1 MGINYGQFCP
11 VAIASEVLC
20 SRWTVLVIREL
31 TCGST
36 RFNQIRRGVPLMS
49 PSLLSKRLSELSG
62 QGVVEVHECEDNMVE
77 YHLSPAGRELMLII
91 ESFGLWGKRWF
102 KGDVNLS
109 KLDAGL
115 LMWDVRRLMK
125 PNHLMVLGC
134 VIEFHFPEL
143 ANKRQHHWM
152 VVKENNVDYCILD
165 PDQDTDLLI
174 ATTVKALTSIHM
186 GYSSIEDELAHRALS
201 IHGNPQLAKTMNQW
215 LCPSLFA
222 AEPQKFPQLT
232 YGR

>member
-1 MGINYGQFCP
+1 
-11 VAIASEVLC
+11 
-20 SRWTVLVIREL
+20 
-31 TCGST
+31 
-36 RFNQIRRGVPLMS
+36 
-49 PSLLSKRLSELSG
+49 LSKRLSELSG
-62 QGVVEVHECEDNMVE
+62 QGVVEVHEREDNMVE
-77 YHLSPAGRELMLII
+77 YHLSLAGRELMLII

-102 KGDVNLS
+102 NGDVNLS

-115 LMWDVRRLMK
+115 LMWGVRRLMK

-165 PDQDTDLLI
+165 PGQDTDLLI

-186 GYSSIEDELAHRALS
+186 GYSSIEDELAHRALTHS
-201 IHGNPQLAKTMNQW
+201 RQPAASENHEPVVMPKPICSRASKI
-215 LCPSLFA
+215 PSTDLW
-222 AEPQKFPQLT
+222 PIKLS
-232 YGR
+232 